1 MFPQKDLYLMFVLL
15 YYNDLQILE
24 IFYFI
29 LFYTA
34 MNNGK
39 CLDVHLLFLWHF
51 ISYDELS
58 VLEII

>member
-34 MNNGK
+34 MNNDK